1 MNSVTIVLVLHVS
14 IQKRLKSGPIYVPS
28 QYVEAIKCAKKKGR
42 PYVVTEMSSDDFYSL
57 KRLSEDIGFTN
68 SKAFKITEV
77 KVFKLTQDDPT
88 KLLFKTSYKDDEF
101 SETIITR
108 KNNLAQITLKLAY
121 RSKPKLNLKKIK

>member
-1 MNSVTIVLVLHVS
+1 MC
-14 IQKRLKSGPIYVPS
+14 QKK
-28 QYVEAIKCAKKKGR
+28 AI
-42 PYVVTEMSSDDFYSL
+42 VTEMSSDDFYSL

-88 KLLFKTSYKDDEF
+88 KLLFKTSYIDDEF

-108 KNNLAQITLKLAY
+108 KKTLLRLPSNLLIDPNQ
-121 RSKPKLNLKKIK
+121 NLKKIK